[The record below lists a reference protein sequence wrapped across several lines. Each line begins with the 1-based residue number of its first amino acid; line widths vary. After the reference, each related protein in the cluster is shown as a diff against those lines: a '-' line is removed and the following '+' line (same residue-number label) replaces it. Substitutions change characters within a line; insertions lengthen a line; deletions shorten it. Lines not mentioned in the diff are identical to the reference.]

1 MESKKY
7 RQLVSV
13 TTKKR
18 ESVTDTEDKSVVTGA
33 GGRQDVGEDFLKR
46 GYYRVMSSHMHISNA

>member
-46 GYYRVMSSHMHISNA
+46 GYYRVM

>member
-1 MESKKY
+1 MESEKY

-18 ESVTDTEDKSVVTGA
+18 ESVTDTENKLVVTSA
-33 GGRQDVGEDFLKR
+33 GGRQDGGEDFLKR
-46 GYYRVMSSHMHISNA
+46 GYYRVI